1 MAQPLMRYDRTM
13 TKIDRRRG
21 SDRRENDRH
30 GVSIDIQW
38 ENLAGRRPGTVNDLS
53 VSGCFLLSGG
63 EVEDGDTIKIYFPS
77 REGEQM
83 QVWGRIVNHV
93 FEVGFAVR
101 FVNLTEQQSTFLSDL
116 IESIRIG

>member
-1 MAQPLMRYDRTM
+1 M

-38 ENLAGRRPGTVNDLS
+38 ENLAGRRPGTINDLS

-63 EVEDGDTIKIYFPS
+63 EIEDGDNIKIYFPAH
-77 REGEQM
+77 GGDQM

-101 FVNLTEQQSTFLSDL
+101 FVNLTDQQTAFLTNLVDK
-116 IESIRIG
+116 IRIG